1 MEGNLVIISGGTATN
16 DLVPCFQE
24 LACKIQYV
32 LPILDNGGSTS
43 EIIRVIGGPAIGDIR
58 SRLNRLIPDHNQ
70 PLRCLFSHRLSSNA
84 TEAQTEWNDLVDGTH
99 ELWNDVSSS
108 TKEIIRSFLIQIH
121 TELLRRTKFVAG
133 STYNY
138 QFKFEKASVG
148 NLFLTGIR
156 LFTGS
161 LDSAIELFM
170 KLTDIDKNA
179 EVLACINTN
188 FSYHIGAILKNG
200 SIVRG
205 QSQISHPTSLLKSE
219 GYTINKS
226 IRENN
231 ITDAETGISVNE
243 FESDLSSEEDS
254 GHSPQYLHPELRKSQ
269 LHFDKNSDQYLAA
282 PIKRVFYISP
292 YGEEIHPA
300 AQSKVVK
307 AITSARGVIFS
318 IGSLM
323 TSIIPVLV
331 LRGVGKALSSSRA
344 PKILLLNGC
353 EDRET
358 IGLEAI
364 DYVRKIVELAHYSIS
379 ASERQMNTPWNDIVT
394 HLLYMKDP
402 RIGVDVE
409 ALVAKG
415 IQTFIVKRS
424 GRNGDRFDSKDLENQ
439 IQKIINLFSP
449 SN

>member
-24 LACKIQYV
+24 LACNIQYV

-70 PLRCLFSHRLSSNA
+70 PLRCLLSHRLSSNA
-84 TEAQTEWNDLVDGTH
+84 TEAQIEWNELVDGTH
-99 ELWNDVSSS
+99 ELWTDVSSS
-108 TKEIIRSFLIQIH
+108 TKEIVRSFLIQIH
-121 TELLRRTKFVAG
+121 TELLRRTKYVAG
-133 STYNY
+133 STNNY

-170 KLTDIDKNA
+170 KLADINKNA

-205 QSQISHPTSLLKSE
+205 QSQISHPTSLLSNE
-219 GYTINKS
+219 GHS
-226 IRENN
+226 ISKPIGHND
-231 ITDAETGISVNE
+231 ITDVETDVSTNE
-243 FESDLSSEEDS
+243 VDSELSSEEDS

-269 LHFDKNSDQYLAA
+269 LHFDKNGEQYLAA
-282 PIKRVFYISP
+282 PIERVFYISP

-300 AQSKVVK
+300 AHSKVVK
-307 AITSARGVIFS
+307 AITNARGIIFS

-323 TSIIPVLV
+323 TSIIPVVV
-331 LRGVGKALSSSRA
+331 LRGVGKALSSARV

-358 IGLEAI
+358 IGLEAL
-364 DYVRKIVELAHYSIS
+364 DYVRKIVELAQYSIS
-379 ASERQMNTPWNDIVT
+379 VSEKHMGTPWNDIVT
-394 HLLYMKDP
+394 HLLYMEDP
-402 RIGVDVE
+402 RIRVDVE
-409 ALVAKG
+409 ALETKG
-415 IQTFIVKRS
+415 IRTFIVKRG

-439 IQKIINLFSP
+439 IHMIISLVDPPN
-449 SN
+449 